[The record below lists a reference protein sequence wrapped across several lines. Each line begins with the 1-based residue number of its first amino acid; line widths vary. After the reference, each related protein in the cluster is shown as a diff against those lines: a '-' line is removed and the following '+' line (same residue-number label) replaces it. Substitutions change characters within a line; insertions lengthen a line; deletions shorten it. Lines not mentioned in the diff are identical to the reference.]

1 MIIPKLPTIHLDTTL
16 ADLYRAHGLRGPF
29 VVTMYCVFG
38 QLDLHAHFPRELVWP
53 EDEEPVPYSDDDPA
67 EQDRLRKVILGLKP
81 LRRAWG
87 LGSMEVLFFG
97 PNITA
102 KGVRT
107 ALSQLPPSQ
116 RHIPRFVDLERGPV
130 AEQLRGMPTTKS
142 TTWGGANGPE
152 RQPAEEK
159 KKKLLFW
166 RPQGW
171 MREHDCLVDPQEAYD
186 INSKKY
192 LVTSGMRTPPSLVI
206 DLQTTDLAPASAS
219 PSLFHTQPVPF
230 VVKLCRAGCG
240 FGTYLVRTEPER
252 AAALAALAA
261 CRRRGVGEVLLSDY
275 VDRAEDLAVHFLVGA
290 PGTPHDRADPL
301 VLGVTVQTLTPAG
314 KWAGGHIDYRAQPR
328 LAAHVRETLRDT
340 ARKLPASFVGWAGID
355 IVTDKTPDRK
365 QFVVDLNARFTGSMP
380 ICFMAGHF
388 WERRGLALAQ
398 FAAFEYQGAHA
409 DVIYERL
416 DPLVQSGRAVVTA
429 TATIEDGGGSEE
441 GDGDG
446 DGDGGTHMADI
457 VWGGRDQGD
466 LVRVEREIRDRLGEK
481 PRVRLPEVAE

>member
-1 MIIPKLPTIHLDTTL
+1 MIIPKLPAVHLDTTL
-16 ADLYRAHGLRGPF
+16 ADLYREHGIRGSF

-38 QLDLHAHFPRELVWP
+38 HLDLHPSFLRERVWP
-53 EDEEPVPYSDDDPA
+53 EDEEPVPYSADDPA
-67 EQDRLRKVILGLKP
+67 EQDRLRKIILGLKP

-107 ALSQLPPSQ
+107 ALSQLHPSQ
-116 RHIPRFVDLERGPV
+116 RHIPRLVDLESGPV
-130 AEQLRGMPTTKS
+130 SEQLRSMTNTTI
-142 TTWGGANGPE
+142 TGAEKNGTD
-152 RQPAEEK
+152 RQLEENK

-171 MREHDCLVDPQEAYD
+171 MREHDCLIDPQEAYD

-192 LVTSGMRTPPSLVI
+192 LVTSGMRTPPSIII
-206 DLQTTDLAPASAS
+206 DLQTTDLS
-219 PSLFHTQPVPF
+219 PTSSSSLFHTRPVPF

-240 FGTYLVRTEPER
+240 FGTYHVRTESER
-252 AAALAALAA
+252 ASTLTALATYQ
-261 CRRRGVGEVLLSDY
+261 RRGVGEVLVSDY
-275 VDRAEDLAVHFLVGA
+275 VHLAEDLAVHFLVGA
-290 PGTPHDRADPL
+290 SGTAHDREDPL
-301 VLGVTVQTLTPAG
+301 ILGVTIQTLTPGG
-314 KWAGGHIDYRAQPR
+314 KWVGGHIDYSAQAR
-328 LAAHVRETLRDT
+328 LGDYVRDTLRDT
-340 ARKLPASFVGWAGID
+340 TRKLPASFVGWAGID
-355 IVTDKTPDRK
+355 IVTDKHGGE

-388 WERRGLALAQ
+388 WERRGLPLAQ
-398 FAAFEYQGAHA
+398 FAAFEYQAGHA

-429 TATIEDGGGSEE
+429 TATIDGSEGGGD
-441 GDGDG
+441 DGS
-446 DGDGGTHMADI
+446 HMADI

-466 LVRVEREIRDRLGEK
+466 LARVERDIRGRLGEK
-481 PRVRLPEVAE
+481 SRVQLPEVAE